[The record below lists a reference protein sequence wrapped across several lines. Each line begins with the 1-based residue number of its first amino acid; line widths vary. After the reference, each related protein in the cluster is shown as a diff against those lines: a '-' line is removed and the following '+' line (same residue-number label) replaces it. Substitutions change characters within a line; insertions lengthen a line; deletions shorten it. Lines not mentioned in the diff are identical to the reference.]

1 MDIIGGILISIHT
14 PAQGVT
20 VPVVSVPF
28 VMLISIHTP
37 AQGVTQ
43 RYAHNQCC
51 NHDFNPHSRT
61 GSDLRQKEKRHKHQR
76 ISIHTPAQGVTND
89 GYREGERS
97 GNFNPHSR
105 TGSD

>member
-61 GSDLRQKEKRHKHQR
+61 GSDIHGLLADLYVPA
-76 ISIHTPAQGVTND
+76 ISIHTPAQGVTHFAKSD
-89 GYREGERS
+89 TGTYRFQS
-97 GNFNPHSR
+97 TLPHR
-105 TGSD
+105 E